1 MRSRWTQEDPIGL
14 AGGTNLYAYVGNN
27 PIAYTDP
34 FGLWCPPDCNA
45 LDAVLTGGGAIIG
58 GLFGAG
64 TGAAGGTLLA
74 PGVGTIGGAGLGWE
88 GGAALGGT
96 AGLALANVIHAL
108 ASGEGGEAAER
119 RGKSNEEYDRHTGN
133 LEQARD
139 RLNQLKE
146 ELGQA
151 KGPKAQRPI
160 REQID
165 RLTKAIKGHE
175 KEIRQKW
182 PEGRP
187 E

>member
-1 MRSRWTQEDPIGL
+1 L
-14 AGGTNLYAYVGNN
+14 AGGLNLYGYAGGDPVNFS
-27 PIAYTDP
+27 DP

-45 LDAVLTGGGAIIG
+45 LDAVLTVGGAIVG

-64 TGAAGGTLLA
+64 TGAAGGTLVA
-74 PGVGTIGGAGLGWE
+74 PGVGTIGGAGLGWQ
-88 GGAALGGT
+88 GGAAVGSA
-96 AGLALANVIHAL
+96 AGLALANIIHAF
-108 ASGEGGEAAER
+108 ASSGGGDAAEQG
-119 RGKSNEEYDRHTGN
+119 GKRAEEYDTHTAN
-133 LEQARD
+133 AEKARG
-139 RLNQLKE
+139 RLNELKE

-160 REQID
+160 REQIE
-165 RLTKAIKGHE
+165 RLTKDIKGHE